1 MQSVQELDAKVR
13 EIIKYKEQTQNL
25 DSYDRKK
32 ILESYKDLIGEFNYG
47 RNYKSTYEE
56 IVDNLTKILSIEDG
70 KIVISGDIKV
80 FDGTSLSREGD
91 DYGDNYT
98 SRVIPEEDRILVHCT
113 NYFPNDG
120 VIKTLYD
127 GKKEFTHPIK
137 VNGEEKEVD
146 YRYHRHT
153 AHFVSNGVVGNTG
166 DGNIWENM
174 KYIVFEPASF
184 HKDQIVNDSFSDM
197 FTNGSVKL
205 SDKAILMVEKDAY
218 DKLTEEQKQN
228 YNIVLYTG
236 NFRQAVQN
244 ILVLG
249 NQKLALT
256 NAQDVSHAC
265 SINMAM
271 EVNLNYRD
279 MCLNYVNKN
288 VFDGVSRIN
297 ITLEQLVEVINLF
310 KENYTGYIKKCF
322 SYNDKIVGDPLLTF
336 IYGSGIVANGDGTFS
351 IMSEEEVKK
360 RYIHGNSPVST
371 MEVNDVDF
379 QEAIQIK
386 NTYEKILRQDEY
398 NKMIEEM
405 EQDEYEKMMEELD
418 EAYELNSLLSKK
430 VSELS
435 RPYPK
440 ILKHYLIYYIGDQ
453 LQQNIPN
460 EIGVSCTP
468 EKITIFSFNSEY
480 KQAFE
485 SHNLYNS
492 LENSIDIIFDDNKSL
507 LENISDGTKKMYD
520 VVSELEKM
528 KNAPT
533 L

>member
-1 MQSVQELDAKVR
+1 MQSVQELEAKIK

-25 DSYDRKK
+25 DSYDREK
-32 ILESYKDLIGEFNYG
+32 ILESYKDLIGKFNYG
-47 RNYKSTYEE
+47 RRSESNYKE
-56 IVDNLTKILSIEDG
+56 IVDNLAQIVGIENG
-70 KIVISGDIKV
+70 KIVISGDLKV
-80 FDGTSLSREGD
+80 FAKTTLGRGSAFYD
-91 DYGDNYT
+91 DYT
-98 SRVIPEEDRILVHCT
+98 SSEISEEDRVLVHCT

-127 GKKEFTHPIK
+127 GKKEYTIPLK
-137 VNGEEKEVD
+137 VNGEEKEVTF
-146 YRYHRHT
+146 RHHRHT
-153 AHFVSNGVVGNTG
+153 AHFVANGVVGNTG
-166 DGNIWENM
+166 DGNTWENM

-184 HKDQIVNDSFSDM
+184 HKDQIISNSFSDM

-205 SDKAILMVEKDAY
+205 SDKAILMIEKDAY

-228 YNIVLYTG
+228 YNVVLYTG
-236 NFRQAVQN
+236 DFRQAVQN
-244 ILVLG
+244 LLVLG
-249 NQKLALT
+249 NQKLAYT
-256 NAQDVSHAC
+256 DANDPSHSL
-265 SINMAM
+265 SINSSM
-271 EVNLNYRD
+271 EKNLNYRD
-279 MCLNYVNKN
+279 MCLNYVINRT
-288 VFDGVSRIN
+288 FDGSSRIT
-297 ITLEQLVEVINLF
+297 ITLDELVQVINIL
-310 KENYTGYIKKCF
+310 KENHLRRIKKCF
-322 SYNDKIVGDPLLTF
+322 AQNGEIIDDALLTF

-360 RYIHGNSPVST
+360 RYIHDNSPVSKI
-371 MEVNDVDF
+371 EVNNADF

-405 EQDEYEKMMEELD
+405 DQDEYDKMMAELN

-440 ILKHYLIYYIGDQ
+440 ILRRYLGEYIGDQ
-453 LQQNIPN
+453 LQQNIPE

-468 EKITIFSFNSEY
+468 KKIAVFSFCSEY

-492 LENSIDIIFDDNKSL
+492 LENQINIIFDDNKSL
-507 LENISDGTKKMYD
+507 LENISDGTKKMYEIIG
-520 VVSELEKM
+520 ELEKM